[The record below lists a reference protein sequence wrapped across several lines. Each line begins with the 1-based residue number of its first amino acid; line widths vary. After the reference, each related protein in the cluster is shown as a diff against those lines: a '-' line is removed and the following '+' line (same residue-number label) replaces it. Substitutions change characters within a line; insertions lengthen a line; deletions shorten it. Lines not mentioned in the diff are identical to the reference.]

1 MVLQNKTF
9 FRVIQILF
17 GIYLIFF
24 GLIGYFVQLEMPPYN
39 ETAMAF
45 LGALFNSV
53 YLFHLMSI
61 IFVLTGLMFTF
72 NKWSAFG
79 AVLLA
84 PVSVNILAFHIFLDP
99 KNFLLALI
107 PVILNIYVLV
117 IHWNKYKPMFSK

>member
-1 MVLQNKTF
+1 MILKNKVF
-9 FRVIQILF
+9 IRVIQILF

-24 GLIGYFVQLEMPPYN
+24 GLISYFVQLEMPQYN
-39 ETAMAF
+39 ELAMAF

-61 IFVLTGLMFTF
+61 IFVLSGLMFIF

-99 KNFLLALI
+99 KNFGLALI
-107 PVILNIYVLV
+107 PVILNLYLLV